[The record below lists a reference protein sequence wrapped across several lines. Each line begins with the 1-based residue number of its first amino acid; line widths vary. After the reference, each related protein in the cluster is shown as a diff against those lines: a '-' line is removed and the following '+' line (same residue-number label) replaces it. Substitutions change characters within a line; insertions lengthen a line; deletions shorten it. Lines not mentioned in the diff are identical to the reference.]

1 MPTDPRDLR
10 ILPLEK
16 AETLPSAWYTDPGF
30 HELDRRVIFE
40 RTWQIVGH
48 VAQVRNIGDRMV
60 SEVAGNPIVVVRGK
74 DGGLRAFYNVCR
86 HRGGPLATE
95 DGCESMLQCRY
106 HGWTYTLDGELRGVP
121 RWDRVDLFDRKD
133 FGLVPVHVDTWEG
146 FVFVNLD
153 PASPAV
159 PLSDVVAGI
168 TERIAPETLPSKRFH
183 SRSVYDVACNWK
195 VYVDNYLEGYHVPLV
210 HPGLFGML
218 DYREYA
224 TETFVWYSLQQ
235 SPLRPE
241 ASIFGTGHAYYYFI
255 YPNLTLNILPGRLQT
270 NRVIPVSRDRC
281 RVLFEYYYDDI
292 ESDEGRRRIEE
303 DKRSAHETQLE
314 DIMICEHVQRGLASN
329 AYDRGRFSVEL
340 EGGVWHFQN
349 LIRGAIADNAQSPHE

>member
-1 MPTDPRDLR
+1 
-10 ILPLEK
+10 LEQ

-40 RTWQIVGH
+40 RTWQVVGH
-48 VAQVRNIGDRMV
+48 AAQVRNIGDRMV

-74 DGGLRAFYNVCR
+74 NGELRAFYNVCR

-133 FGLVPVHVDTWEG
+133 FGLIPVHVDAWEG

-153 PASPAV
+153 PASPGV

-224 TETFVWYSLQQ
+224 TETFAWYSLQH

-241 ASIFGTGHAYYYFI
+241 ESIFGAGHAYYYFI
-255 YPNLTLNILPGRLQT
+255 HPNLTLNILPGRLQT
-270 NRVIPVSRDRC
+270 NRVIPVSHDRC

-303 DKRSAHETQLE
+303 DRRSAHETQLE

-349 LIRGAIADNAQSPHE
+349 LIRRAIADTAQSPRA